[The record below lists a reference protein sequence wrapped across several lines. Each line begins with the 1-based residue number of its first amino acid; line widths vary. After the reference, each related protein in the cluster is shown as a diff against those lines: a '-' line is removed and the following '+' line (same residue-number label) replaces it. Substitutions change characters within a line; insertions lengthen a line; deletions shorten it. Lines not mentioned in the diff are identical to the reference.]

1 MVAVGHWMA
10 CFWAMIG
17 EMQGGDREGSAA
29 APNWIYVLDQRMY
42 DPQRRRCTHLD
53 KYANALYWSIV
64 TMTSVG
70 YGDIVPQNTKEVWA
84 ATFIMLVGASFWAY
98 IIGSACGI
106 IATLNVEAITHRQTM
121 DQAGSS
127 NWRVA
132 YGVGGSTTKSHCPN
146 CAGQLNYMMADRHIP
161 QELRERLRTFF
172 RQTRQVTRVD
182 SYKDLIRR
190 MSPTLKGEVAGE
202 DCRWIHQLWYLAGA
216 SNKFVVE
223 IVDRLAGA
231 AYCPQEEVH
240 MDVAAGGQLTIVN
253 RGVASHNGRVRVAG
267 GFWGEDFILSTPR
280 FKDLNP
286 GFALTYLETLNL
298 TRPNLVAL
306 LKGES

>member
-1 MVAVGHWMA
+1 MT
-10 CFWAMIG
+10 CCTRIG
-17 EMQGGDREGSAA
+17 
-29 APNWIYVLDQRMY
+29 W
-42 DPQRRRCTHLD
+42 
-53 KYANALYWSIV
+53 
-64 TMTSVG
+64 
-70 YGDIVPQNTKEVWA
+70 
-84 ATFIMLVGASFWAY
+84 
-98 IIGSACGI
+98 
-106 IATLNVEAITHRQTM
+106 LNH
-121 DQAGSS
+121 S
-127 NWRVA
+127 
-132 YGVGGSTTKSHCPN
+132 TKSN
-146 CAGQLNYMMADRHIP
+146 CRNCSDQLNYMMADRHIP

-231 AYCPQEEVH
+231 VYCPQEEVH

-267 GFWGEDFILSTPR
+267 GFWGEDLILSTPR

-298 TRPNLVAL
+298 TRPSLVAL